1 MLFIPSLPSR
11 QVGRVD
17 AGFEDIRKIEMSQGK
32 NGKHRANGRL
42 AGRRRKQAYGAKT
55 VGHFMAEVTRPV
67 FEKFGFQRAALLTD
81 WESIIGEPLCHF
93 TAPEQIKWPQRRDAA
108 VDAEQAG
115 QKSGATLVIRVE
127 GPAALEVQH
136 QAPQII
142 ERING
147 YFGFR
152 AVGDIRILQAPLTR
166 KPGKAKVKRYDL
178 DAPIDREAVVAGVDD
193 QLETALKR
201 LWRGIQSRKINDEGK
216 N

>member
-1 MLFIPSLPSR
+1 MKKS
-11 QVGRVD
+11 G
-17 AGFEDIRKIEMSQGK
+17 SQATGARR
-32 NGKHRANGRL
+32 GG
-42 AGRRRKQAYGAKT
+42 AGRRKPVYGARS

-93 TAPEQIKWPQRRDAA
+93 TAPEQIKWPQRRDAE

-115 QKSGATLVIRVE
+115 QRSGATLVIRVE

-152 AVGDIRILQAPLTR
+152 AVGDIRILQAPLVR
-166 KPGKAKVKRYDL
+166 KASEKAVRRYDL
-178 DAPIDREAVVAGVDD
+178 DAPIDREAVIRGVDD

-201 LWRGIQSRKINDEGK
+201 LWRGIQSRKINDAGK